1 MNWSK
6 IMFFMTVTSFSASQ
20 WNLELRTDADADDD
34 DNAND
39 DNETDGSSRHRIE
52 SCEKIFVA
60 QLEKIKQN
68 KIKFIKGSRHDKRL
82 DKHAVLVRQ
91 WWCLFAVAAVAAFAA
106 AAAASYLV
114 I

>member
-1 MNWSK
+1 M
-6 IMFFMTVTSFSASQ
+6 
-20 WNLELRTDADADDD
+20 RTDADDD
-34 DNAND
+34 DDDDDDDNDND
-39 DNETDGSSRHRIE
+39 DADDTDGSSRHRIE

-91 WWCLFAVAAVAAFAA
+91 
-106 AAAASYLV
+106 
-114 I
+114 